1 MPKQKLAISIRNL
14 AATVRQINVQ
24 THEEND
30 TLSEASAMLR
40 TLAAILDGKP
50 LAKAFGTPGD
60 WGWETEIG
68 KAVHELHCLPEITW
82 PKARDVGR
90 FGDMSP
96 TDHLRVGLDSD
107 NDVYVSVAGDG
118 GHASV
123 EFCTGGNGGGASMR
137 TREALINLMLAIEAD
152 NAQRP
157 DKDWWARRAQP
168 TAQEA

>member
-24 THEEND
+24 THKEND
-30 TLSEASAMLR
+30 ALSEASAMLR

-68 KAVHELHCLPEITW
+68 KAVHELHCLPEVTW

-96 TDHLRVGLDSD
+96 QHRLGLGAEGGRLAHTLALNLRPPLVPGFSDVRHACPLCGIACGIFAGARTVPCGIVRDFAGFAWPANVG
-107 NDVYVSVAGDG
+107 VYVG
-118 GHASV
+118 
-123 EFCTGGNGGGASMR
+123 
-137 TREALINLMLAIEAD
+137 
-152 NAQRP
+152 
-157 DKDWWARRAQP
+157 
-168 TAQEA
+168 